1 MEAILEGVLV
11 LARAEQGLERH
22 WCWLRWP
29 AGWGWVGVSL
39 EGLAQVDG
47 LSMVGI
53 QKNTRV
59 GCKVLARLV
68 ES

>member
-1 MEAILEGVLV
+1 M
-11 LARAEQGLERH
+11 
-22 WCWLRWP
+22 
-29 AGWGWVGVSL
+29 GVSL

-47 LSMVGI
+47 LSMVDI

-68 ES
+68 ESLKKNVCQTQAI